1 MKLTE
6 TRFIRTNVFLIKNA
20 KALRSNYRFCRVLGL
35 HRDHPEYFRN
45 KDALRGLA
53 RKIHRPVAVTEQH
66 GELSLA
72 VPADVT
78 ILPAD
83 FSLIGAVAQ
92 FEMRDKVFELNF
104 SSPTNEERPIITEFL
119 RSALDIRLRNDRRLW
134 RPRPGSPFFERQ
146 SQKIDDDVDRFYGFK
161 LRPVFVRGEGLG
173 ITVDASVCHVA
184 ARPLPELINREDFD
198 HQFKYTHCIYHYLG
212 DQWYEIRLR
221 HLADQDCE
229 HYAFTANSKMH
240 KLLDYLHQESPKPL
254 PPEIAAL
261 SGAESVAVFS
271 NAQNQDRAA
280 PTNLLYPVLDSE
292 ELRGA
297 HAATL
302 IEPKERMQ
310 RSRRS
315 VARYLDRLEID
326 GVQLLLA
333 DQGARMRT
341 RNFSVPDLRFGQNKT
356 LSVRRSSGSHSCQL
370 QEWGQRRLHMLESE
384 EAGIYSNDPLA
395 RQYAILPR
403 SVMDTYGEQ
412 FLKDLDRQVRRLYAG
427 RHSYRPDII
436 VYDDTGNRRL
446 ARQAEYILEAIRQK
460 NPEPAHALVMV
471 HDVPDRKA
479 RKEDPLA
486 AYLTRQL
493 RDEFELYAAVIH
505 AESTRPCYRA
515 KKDDNAT
522 WRYRADER
530 RRGKLRG
537 YLRNVALNH
546 IFLNNEHWPF
556 VLADSTHTEMIVGI
570 DVKNGLCGLLAISG
584 HGTQVRFE
592 TQSIRQTEQLMPEEA
607 TRSLVEIVRSEFASQ
622 QRAIQSIAIHRDGRV
637 FESERRGI
645 LRAVALLKSEGC
657 LASTASVSVVEIGK
671 HNMVPMR
678 LYAELSHGND
688 QARIVN
694 PVIGTW
700 LQTDNNEGYLATT
713 GWPFPFHGTANPLH
727 LHRIIGDG
735 EMDRIA
741 EDVFF
746 LSCLAWTQPGTC
758 SRQPIT
764 LRMNDRLLRR
774 DAGEF
779 DSAAFVPAEYTIEEE
794 AG

>member
-1 MKLTE
+1 MKS
-6 TRFIRTNVFLIKNA
+6 TRTHFIRTNIFLITNTE
-20 KALRSNYRFCRVLGL
+20 ALRGNYRFCRVLGL
-35 HRDHPEYFRN
+35 RRDHPEYFRN

-53 RKIHRPVAVTEQH
+53 RRIRRPVVVTERR
-66 GELSLA
+66 GELYLA
-72 VPADVT
+72 IPADVT
-78 ILPAD
+78 MLPAD
-83 FSLIGAVAQ
+83 FSLTGAVAQ
-92 FEMRDKVFELNF
+92 FEMGDEIFDLNF
-104 SSPTNEERPIITEFL
+104 SSPTDEERPIVIEFL
-119 RSALDIRLRNDRRLW
+119 RSALDMRLRNDSRLW
-134 RPRPGSPFFERQ
+134 RTRPGSPFFERQ
-146 SQKIDDDVDRFYGFK
+146 SQRIDDADRFYGFK

-173 ITVDASVCHVA
+173 IAVDTSVCHVA
-184 ARPLPELINREDFD
+184 AQPLPESINREDFD
-198 HQFKYTHCIYHYLG
+198 RQFKNMHCIYHYLG
-212 DQWYEIRLR
+212 DQWYEIQLR

-229 HYAFTANSKMH
+229 HYAFTANGQTH
-240 KLLDYLHQESPKPL
+240 RLLDYLHQESPKPL
-254 PPEIAAL
+254 PPEIANL
-261 SGAESVAVFS
+261 SGAESVAVFL

-280 PTNLLYPVLDSE
+280 PTTLLYPVLDSE

-302 IEPKERMQ
+302 IEPEERLG
-310 RSRRS
+310 RSRAS
-315 VARYLDRLEID
+315 VSRYLNRLEID
-326 GVQLLLA
+326 GVRLLLA
-333 DQGARMRT
+333 DQGVRVRT
-341 RNFSVPDLRFGQNKT
+341 RMFLVPDLRFGQNKT
-356 LSVRRSSGSHSCQL
+356 LSVRRDSASHFCQFP
-370 QEWGQRRLHMLESE
+370 EWGQQRIRMLESR

-395 RQYAILPR
+395 RQYAILPH
-403 SVMDTYGEQ
+403 SVMDTYGVQ
-412 FLKDLDRQVRRLYAG
+412 LLADLDDRVRRLYAG
-427 RHSYRPDII
+427 RHGYRPEII

-446 ARQAEYILEAIRQK
+446 ARQAEYILEAIRQVK
-460 NPEPAHALVMV
+460 PEPAHALVMV
-471 HDVPDRKA
+471 HDGPGREA

-515 KKDDNAT
+515 EKDNDGT

-546 IFLNNEHWPF
+546 IFLNNGHWPF
-556 VLADSTHTEMIVGI
+556 VLADPTHAETIIGL

-592 TQSIRQTEQLMPEEA
+592 TQSIRQAEQLMPEEA
-607 TRSLVEIVRSEFASQ
+607 THSLVEIVRSEFASQ
-622 QRAIQSIAIHRDGRV
+622 QRAIQSVTIHRDGRL
-637 FESERRGI
+637 FDSERRGI
-645 LRAVALLKSEGC
+645 LRAVALLKSEGM
-657 LASTASVSVVEIGK
+657 LTDTANVSVVEIGK

-678 LYAELSHGND
+678 LYAELHHGND
-688 QARIVN
+688 QVRIGN

-727 LHRIIGDG
+727 LQRVIGNG
-735 EMDRIA
+735 EMATIA
-741 EDVFF
+741 EDVFS

-779 DSAAFVPAEYTIEEE
+779 DSVAFTPAEYTIEEE
-794 AG
+794 TG